1 MNIILEKISWIPYKF
16 LMGLPHKKGP
26 IKLDF
31 EKIGINEKFI
41 FYTQE
46 KDSGL
51 SNQLKTFGFR
61 EPINSEYYYKF
72 INDKDIV
79 LDIGANL
86 GYFTIL
92 SKNAK
97 KIICVEPLK
106 EAIPVLKKNIEE
118 NGLKKKCVVINAA
131 VGKKEGKLLLE
142 VKNELN
148 FSRIVDKEN
157 KYTYKVDS
165 LPLSKFKKY
174 KPNVLRMDVEG
185 YEYDIM
191 LNNIPKEINKISV
204 EFHTWL
210 LDKKKVIELMNYLDK
225 EGFKIKYLMECL
237 PGRLYPFF
245 NFLKKTNQLG
255 KVTYV
260 KENLKPAEAIKDIYK
275 GRRQMKHLF
284 LER

>member
-1 MNIILEKISWIPYKF
+1 
-16 LMGLPHKKGP
+16 
-26 IKLDF
+26 
-31 EKIGINEKFI
+31 
-41 FYTQE
+41 
-46 KDSGL
+46 
-51 SNQLKTFGFR
+51 
-61 EPINSEYYYKF
+61 
-72 INDKDIV
+72 
-79 LDIGANL
+79 
-86 GYFTIL
+86 
-92 SKNAK
+92 
-97 KIICVEPLK
+97 
-106 EAIPVLKKNIEE
+106 
-118 NGLKKKCVVINAA
+118 
-131 VGKKEGKLLLE
+131 

-245 NFLKKTNQLG
+245 NFLKKTKYFKEIGYIRFNLNP
-255 KVTYV
+255 
-260 KENLKPAEAIKDIYK
+260 KENINEIFGGKRKLKY
-275 GRRQMKHLF
+275 LF
-284 LER
+284 LERK